1 MEIGRGSHYP
11 EFFSIL
17 DYMDSK
23 QFAVAQKSTEQTLVY
38 ILHLTLK
45 ALDKRNCSLQLLFA
59 EFCKGF
65 D

>member
-1 MEIGRGSHYP
+1 
-11 EFFSIL
+11 
-17 DYMDSK
+17 MDSK
-23 QFAVAQKSTEQTLVY
+23 QFAVAQKATEQALVY

-65 D
+65 DWQTW